1 MLRRH
6 RTIRVLLQDAPPW
19 LYGCAAALS
28 AFVLAVVSLYSVSEV
43 STRVLKA
50 TVDEQLLSMATL
62 CASLI
67 DADKHSTLQAPE
79 QQNGETYEAVVS
91 PLRAMVKATPQ
102 IKYVYTVRMAADG
115 PRFGVDAAEAVD
127 GDGDGVIDQAGLNE
141 FYEDPDETL
150 LAAFATK
157 AARVCERPFTDKWGT
172 FMSGF
177 APVRTADGRF
187 ECIVGVDM
195 DANEY
200 LARVEAMAQT
210 ARVGAFIA
218 AFASAGFG
226 FAVFALRRRRG
237 TEQRMVHALAESE
250 SRFRTLIE
258 GSDVV
263 MWEYDVGADAFTYV
277 SPQAA
282 KLGYALDEW
291 RRPGFWRELIHAD
304 DAESAAEMRRVC
316 VERREPHRFQ
326 YRMLAAD
333 RSTVWIDDV
342 SSAPEEVDGRLML
355 RGVLVDI
362 TDRIVAAERQEAALS
377 LATRLSSAADTR
389 EAARIV
395 NDSLTKMVGV
405 HRSAVLLYDDDGCCR
420 FVGWRNLSRDYRRA
434 VEGHCPW
441 KLGERG
447 AEPIVVDDCG
457 ADPALAPYRDVL
469 HAENIRSLA
478 FVPITTGEGVVG
490 KLMLYGAEAHAFS
503 ARQIASA
510 AEAAVYL
517 GVAAGR
523 LQAQERLTASEA
535 RLRTII
541 DTALDA
547 VVGADE
553 DGTISAWNRQ
563 AEITFGWS
571 AGEAIGRRLQDL
583 AMPAVGGS
591 LSALA
596 GRRIEIPARTK
607 AGAEI
612 TVEISI
618 APVRHG
624 GTLAFSAFI
633 RDISE
638 RIRIESERAAEA
650 AELRHERER
659 LDLTVRGAGL
669 GTWEWDVE
677 RSVVTTNDR
686 SSTMLGYSPG
696 EIDTS
701 VAAWIELVHPDDRA
715 EVEASVTAALLGVSA
730 DYRCEHRF
738 RRKDGTWAWVLD
750 AGRITE
756 RAPDGRALRA
766 CGVHVDVSSA
776 HELAERLA
784 KARDAAEAATRAKS
798 EFLANMSH
806 EIRTPMTA
814 ILGYAELLNE
824 DDGGPD
830 TAARRRERVEVIRHN
845 GEHLL
850 ALIND
855 ILDISKIEAGKL
867 VIDRSDADPLAVSP
881 RRGRADAAEGGRA
894 RNLAAARAAHA
905 DPAPHPHRPA
915 SPPADPRESHRQR
928 HQVHGARP
936 RDLAALVR
944 PRGERRATPS
954 VRRGRHR
961 HRHGARRRG
970 AALPRVRAGGR
981 VDDPQVRRHRSRPL
995 HLQAPRGA
1003 AERRHR
1009 RRERT
1014 REGQRVHARRGRGRG
1029 GGAHARVAGGDG
1041 RPGARAPRPRA
1052 DLGAAARGASNRRRR
1067 GRPRQP
1073 SPHRALPH
1081 EGRRHGARR
1090 RERRAARA
1098 RADRG
1103 RHARGGAGLAV
1114 AVRPRH
1120 HRHAD
1125 AGARRLCRRVAPPRE
1140 GPRPADH
1147 RAHRARH
1154 ERRRGE
1160 VHRRRLRPLRDE
1172 ADQPLASR
1180 RRLRRGVR
1188 RAVRRASP
1196 RAA

>member
-28 AFVLAVVSLYSVSEV
+28 AFMLAVVSLYSVSEV

-67 DADKHSTLQAPE
+67 DAEKHSTLQAPE

-91 PLRAMVKATPQ
+91 PLRAMAKATPQ

-157 AARVCERPFTDKWGT
+157 AARVCEKPFTDKWGT

-177 APVRTADGRF
+177 APVRRADGRF

-200 LARVEAMAQT
+200 FGRVEAMRRT
-210 ARVGAFIA
+210 ANVGACIA

-291 RRPGFWRELIHAD
+291 RRPRFWRDLIHAD
-304 DAESAAEMRRVC
+304 DAESAAELRRVC

-405 HRSAVLLYDDDGCCR
+405 HRSAVLLYDDEGCCR

-441 KLGERG
+441 KRGERG
-447 AEPIVVDDCG
+447 AEPIVVDDCDT
-457 ADPALAPYRDVL
+457 DPSLAPYRGVL
-469 HAENIRSLA
+469 RGESIRSLA
-478 FVPITTGEGVVG
+478 FIPIMTGEGVVG

-503 ARQIASA
+503 ARQIAST

-547 VVGADE
+547 VVSTDE

-563 AEITFGWS
+563 AEITFGWT
-571 AGEAIGRRLQDL
+571 AAEAIGRRLQDL
-583 AMPAVGGS
+583 AMPAVGSSLGS
-591 LSALA
+591 LA
-596 GRRIEIPARTK
+596 GRRIEVPARTK

-618 APVRHG
+618 APIRQS

-650 AELRHERER
+650 AELRRERER

-677 RSVVTTNDR
+677 RSVVTTNNR
-686 SSTMLGYSPG
+686 SSTMLGYEPA
-696 EIDTS
+696 EISES

-830 TAARRRERVEVIRHN
+830 ASARRRERVEVIRHN

-867 VIDRSDADPLAVSP
+867 VIDRSEAEPLAIARDVIALMQPKADERGIALRLEQATPTPRRIRTDPLRLRQILVNLVGNAIKFTARGHVTLRLSFGASAGEPRQLRFEVIDTGIGMAPDVVSRLFHAFEQADASTTRKFGGTGLGLCICKRLAELLNGDVVVESELGKGSTFTLAIAVPAEEALTLALPEETGVRAPERPRRVPTSASPLEGVRIIVAEDGPDNRRLIEHFLTKAGASVRVVENGSLLVRELTTDGSLEGPLVSP
-881 RRGRADAAEGGRA
+881 LPYDLVISDMQMPELDGYAAATLLRAKGLA
-894 RNLAAARAAHA
+894 RPIIALTAHAMSGDEEKCLAAGCDRYVTKPINRALLVGACLDA
-905 DPAPHPHRPA
+905 CDA
-915 SPPADPRESHRQR
+915 SP
-928 HQVHGARP
+928 
-936 RDLAALVR
+936 AAL
-944 PRGERRATPS
+944 
-954 VRRGRHR
+954 
-961 HRHGARRRG
+961 
-970 AALPRVRAGGR
+970 
-981 VDDPQVRRHRSRPL
+981 
-995 HLQAPRGA
+995 
-1003 AERRHR
+1003 
-1009 RRERT
+1009 
-1014 REGQRVHARRGRGRG
+1014 
-1029 GGAHARVAGGDG
+1029 
-1041 RPGARAPRPRA
+1041 
-1052 DLGAAARGASNRRRR
+1052 
-1067 GRPRQP
+1067 
-1073 SPHRALPH
+1073 
-1081 EGRRHGARR
+1081 
-1090 RERRAARA
+1090 RRAA
-1098 RADRG
+1098 
-1103 RHARGGAGLAV
+1103 
-1114 AVRPRH
+1114 
-1120 HRHAD
+1120 
-1125 AGARRLCRRVAPPRE
+1125 
-1140 GPRPADH
+1140 
-1147 RAHRARH
+1147 
-1154 ERRRGE
+1154 
-1160 VHRRRLRPLRDE
+1160 
-1172 ADQPLASR
+1172 
-1180 RRLRRGVR
+1180 
-1188 RAVRRASP
+1188 
-1196 RAA
+1196 